1 MNTTVDTAIY
11 CDQIRRHCPSC
22 CFMERIF
29 GQMSP
34 PLMDGWTSEMSCE
47 KVQSWENTFFQ
58 GAKWSRWSRKR
69 PGERDHQLHNKL
81 PIDPNHITS
90 YHWQIIKWHYKLQ
103 STTNFFQQVLES
115 IIGGRIVQVIHQSLD
130 GCSVWLGTTQLLNG
144 QANVLVGAGAAADM
158 AGSAGRDKQTL
169 AANHLLLGQG
179 GGLALLV
186 HLKFEMAMDATRN
199 NQVNTAPIPS
209 ITPLCQP
216 DSIVEIAACVKHKIK
231 KYYVILR
238 NFKNIST
245 ATVSGE
251 VVYFKSIIQG
261 LTKKW
266 M

>member
-1 MNTTVDTAIY
+1 MT
-11 CDQIRRHCPSC
+11 
-22 CFMERIF
+22 
-29 GQMSP
+29 
-34 PLMDGWTSEMSCE
+34 L
-47 KVQSWENTFFQ
+47 
-58 GAKWSRWSRKR
+58 
-69 PGERDHQLHNKL
+69 
-81 PIDPNHITS
+81 
-90 YHWQIIKWHYKLQ
+90 
-103 STTNFFQQVLES
+103 QVLES

-144 QANVLVGAGAAADM
+144 QANVLVGAGATADM

-231 KYYVILR
+231 KYYETSRTLARPLFLEKLCIS
-238 NFKNIST
+238 NQSFKGSPKNECKPRRLYHWRKSNAT
-245 ATVSGE
+245 A
-251 VVYFKSIIQG
+251 
-261 LTKKW
+261 
-266 M
+266 

>member
-1 MNTTVDTAIY
+1 MSYKSWPPRLMEQTEQTTGSCTLDRSNISSISATFHLSQPLIYVPSCTFDDEYYSRY
-11 CDQIRRHCPSC
+11 CDILRSIRRHCPSC

-47 KVQSWENTFFQ
+47 TVQSWENTFFQ
-58 GAKWSRWSRKR
+58 VARWSTWPRKR
-69 PGERDHQLHNKL
+69 PSERDHELHNKL
-81 PIDPNHITS
+81 PIDLSHITS

-130 GCSVWLGTTQLLNG
+130 GRSVWLGTTQLLNC
-144 QANVLVGAGAAADM
+144 QANVLVGAGATADM

-186 HLKFEMAMDATRN
+186 HLKFEMASRN
-199 NQVNTAPIPS
+199 
-209 ITPLCQP
+209 
-216 DSIVEIAACVKHKIK
+216 
-231 KYYVILR
+231 
-238 NFKNIST
+238 
-245 ATVSGE
+245 
-251 VVYFKSIIQG
+251 
-261 LTKKW
+261 
-266 M
+266 